1 MTLFPVLRILLV
13 HVLQAFREISSWTV
27 RRFSTKSVEYRTYVI
42 FAEVMRIQ
50 IRTNPEGPKSSQICK
65 NAEVFKLN
73 KVFILLIP
81 SEIRKTNKYV
91 IFSISTLFYPLFSG
105 RFVLPGSAWRLMR
118 IQDPQHWFEVC
129 FRRWIPW
136 VGRPGSVAWRPRSSP
151 LSGRG
156 DTSPHW
162 CQAP

>member
-65 NAEVFKLN
+65 KLN
-73 KVFILLIP
+73 
-81 SEIRKTNKYV
+81 
-91 IFSISTLFYPLFSG
+91 TLS
-105 RFVLPGSAWRLMR
+105 
-118 IQDPQHWFEVC
+118 
-129 FRRWIPW
+129 
-136 VGRPGSVAWRPRSSP
+136 
-151 LSGRG
+151 
-156 DTSPHW
+156 
-162 CQAP
+162 